1 MCARSSLSLLVG
13 SRGGGHAADVNNKL
27 STRQYD
33 EATWSTRSWLAFQT
47 QRLSV
52 ACHMALAWELGYEL
66 GLGVCN
72 AADPRTA
79 RADGGVAAV

>member
-1 MCARSSLSLLVG
+1 MSLLGFRVEVMRLLKRL
-13 SRGGGHAADVNNKL
+13 SADVNNKL

-72 AADPRTA
+72 GADPRVS